1 MFWVIAP
8 KQMKIGRC
16 GSRHWNRRKT
26 FFPMPQ
32 TSSSYHFLFRSYNLK
47 QSQLP
52 DKNEV
57 FIGQLCQFWVIAPKR
72 IKIGRSGLRHWQRG
86 GVNLN
91 SSLFPIVKNRS
102 ISLHDFS
109 KVCNL
114 AVKIMKYDNTFKYYC
129 LIHCKEHG
137 KCPLHLEIAI
147 FKRCF

>member
-1 MFWVIAP
+1 MELEYKDDVAAPWDDHQSIPHGQNCLDRYFCHRQSFSDGDYDSVPIAYDRPKDMMEKKLIPADCMFWVIAP

-57 FIGQLCQFWVIAPKR
+57 FIG
-72 IKIGRSGLRHWQRG
+72 
-86 GVNLN
+86 
-91 SSLFPIVKNRS
+91 
-102 ISLHDFS
+102 
-109 KVCNL
+109 
-114 AVKIMKYDNTFKYYC
+114 
-129 LIHCKEHG
+129 
-137 KCPLHLEIAI
+137 
-147 FKRCF
+147 